1 MSCAGAA
8 APGWSRTHVVDGAQ
22 LPLALEIADHARF
35 DTFVVGAAND
45 AAVEHVRAVAAG
57 RADLLWLWGAPGSG
71 KTHLLQAA
79 CRAAAAAERRAMY
92 VPLAGLQ
99 PEILS
104 GLDDMD
110 LLALDGLDGVAGAA
124 DWERALFVLLNGIAE
139 RRGGLLLAAR
149 APAPAAGFRLPD
161 LASRAGGAVAYRL
174 KPLDDDERLL
184 ALRGHAA
191 ARGLEIERAAAEY
204 LLARVHRDMRDIG
217 VWLERL
223 DRISLAEQRKI
234 TIPFIR
240 ELLAAHGG
248 GGE

>member
-1 MSCAGAA
+1 MFCVGAA
-8 APGWSRTHVVDGAQ
+8 APGWLRTHVVDAAQ

-35 DTFVVGAAND
+35 DTFVGKANN

-57 RADLLWLWGAPGSG
+57 RADCLWLWGPSGSG

-79 CRAAAAAERRAMY
+79 CRDAAAAERRAMY
-92 VPLAGLQ
+92 VPLDLGLQ
-99 PEILS
+99 PEILA
-104 GLDDMD
+104 GLDVVD
-110 LLALDGLDGVAGAA
+110 LLALDGADSVAGAG

-149 APAPAAGFRLPD
+149 VAPAAAGFRLPD
-161 LASRAGGAVAYRL
+161 LASRAGGAIGYRL
-174 KPLDDDERLL
+174 KPLDDDERLA

-191 ARGLEIERAAAEY
+191 ARGLEIERSAAEY
-204 LLARVHRDMRDIG
+204 LLARVHRDMTDVG

-223 DRISLAEQRKI
+223 DRASLAEQRKI

-240 ELLAAHGG
+240 ELLAARGA

>member
-1 MSCAGAA
+1 VAD
-8 APGWSRTHVVDGAQ
+8 PAQ

-35 DTFVVGAAND
+35 DTFVGAAND

-57 RADLLWLWGAPGSG
+57 RADVLWLAGAAGSG

-79 CRAAAAAERRAMY
+79 CRAAAAAERRVMY
-92 VPLAGLQ
+92 VPLAAGLQ

-104 GLDDMD
+104 GLDAMD
-110 LLALDGLDGVAGAA
+110 LLALDGLDGVAGAD

-139 RRGGLLLAAR
+139 RRAGLLLAAR
-149 APAPAAGFRLPD
+149 VPPAAAGFRLPD
-161 LASRAGGAVAYRL
+161 LASRAGGAIGYRL
-174 KPLDDDERLL
+174 RPLDDDERLL

-204 LLARVHRDMRDIG
+204 LLARVHRDMRDVG

-223 DRISLAEQRKI
+223 DRVSLAEQRKI

-240 ELLAAHGG
+240 ELLAAHGVRS
-248 GGE
+248 E